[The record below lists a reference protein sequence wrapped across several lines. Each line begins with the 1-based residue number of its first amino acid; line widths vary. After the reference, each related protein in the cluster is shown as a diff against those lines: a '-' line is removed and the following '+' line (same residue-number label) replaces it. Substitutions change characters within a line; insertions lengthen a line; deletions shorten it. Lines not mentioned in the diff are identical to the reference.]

1 MRKPITASVRAAI
14 AVLVI
19 LTGMAAAPAARA
31 DQYRDSEDAHPLKI
45 AYLFVYPVG
54 KFLELTV
61 TRPLAAAGRYIAPH
75 HGVDEPQSRLCARER
90 SARVCTSV
98 AR

>member
-1 MRKPITASVRAAI
+1 MRNRKVPAALVATALLSSL
-14 AVLVI
+14 VL
-19 LTGMAAAPAARA
+19 APAAHA
-31 DQYRDSEDAHPLKI
+31 ENYRDSEDAHPLKI
-45 AYLFVYPVG
+45 AYLFVYPIG

-61 TRPLAAAGRYIAPH
+61 TRPLAAAGNCVAPH